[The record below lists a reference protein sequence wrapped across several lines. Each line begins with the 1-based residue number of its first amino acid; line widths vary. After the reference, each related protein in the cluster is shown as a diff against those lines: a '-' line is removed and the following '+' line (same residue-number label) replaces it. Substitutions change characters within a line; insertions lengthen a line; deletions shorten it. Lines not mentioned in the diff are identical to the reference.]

1 VTWKTRE
8 KMAERGFQTELWTD
22 PFIQDLSPEAKLLF
36 IYLWTNKHCNQAG
49 LYEITLRTIAF
60 DTGLSVESLPEIMKQ
75 IEPKVAWYPE
85 QNLVWVKN
93 FLKRQ
98 CKSNSFLIAA
108 AKSLKPVRNNG
119 LVAEFINY
127 NQGFNLISLLEGDGG
142 STVLPQPPHSG
153 NTVYT
158 PLPSP
163 GPNADTVPDKES
175 GVVKGDSEATS
186 ASESENGESLSP
198 GDRKVIAVW
207 RSAKGFK
214 MSSSAAAELVTKLRT
229 KFPDVDILAESEKW
243 AARKIS
249 EPLTK
254 KSRPAGQIWNFM
266 EHRHKWNEEK
276 RGEYEQREARG
287 RPDAHRKD
295 PLQSFRDAGGTVIL
309 SGEEA
314 EAGNEDG
321 GV

>member
-1 VTWKTRE
+1 
-8 KMAERGFQTELWTD
+8 MAERGFQTELWTD
-22 PFIQDLSPEAKLLF
+22 PFIQELSSEAKLLF

-75 IEPKVAWYPE
+75 LEPKVAWYPE

-98 CKSNSFLIAA
+98 TKSNSFLIAA
-108 AKSLKPVRNNG
+108 AKSLKTVRNNG

-127 NQGFNLISLLEGDGG
+127 NQGFNLMSLLEGDGV
-142 STVLPQPPHSG
+142 STVLPQTPHSG
-153 NTVYT
+153 NTVYN
-158 PLPSP
+158 PVPDP
-163 GPNADTVPDKES
+163 GTGAVPDK
-175 GVVKGDSEATS
+175 GRGIVKGETETRETTPP
-186 ASESENGESLSP
+186 SESENGESLSV
-198 GDRKVIAVW
+198 GDREVISVW
-207 RSAKGFK
+207 GSVKGFN
-214 MSSSAAAELVTKLRT
+214 MHPSAAAELVAKLRRE
-229 KFPDVDILAESEKW
+229 FPSVDILEESKAW
-243 AARKIS
+243 AARKLS

-254 KSRPAGQIWNFM
+254 KSRPSGQLWNFM
-266 EHRHKWNEEK
+266 EKRRKWDNEK

-314 EAGNEDG
+314 EDGNEDR
-321 GV
+321 